1 MDTTSQLISGYTAYT
16 DAEQL
21 GAEVESDAPA
31 TITATATTVISTV
44 LCSLTVGSAAAT
56 AYFGC

>member
-1 MDTTSQLISGYTAYT
+1 MDTTNQLISGYTAYT

-31 TITATATTVISTV
+31 TASLIIFSSPICATTASVTIQ
-44 LCSLTVGSAAAT
+44 L
-56 AYFGC
+56 GC

>member
-1 MDTTSQLISGYTAYT
+1 VDTTNQLISGYTAYT

-31 TITATATTVISTV
+31 TATLTTSVLSTAVCASAVGATV
-44 LCSLTVGSAAAT
+44 AT
-56 AYFGC
+56 WYFGC